1 MTQIKQI
8 RYANVPKT
16 GKVKFQ
22 LRFRLKNSFHL
33 TGSIH
38 TTMAAIKGL
47 FALGGAGLAGFYLG
61 TQQRPVQS
69 HCQVP
74 CGIYDDS
81 GRIAGMKEDV
91 NTISKA
97 IRQVRKKKCVSPPL
111 ASLAN
116 DVSWLARP
124 FHCPTRYIYIHTYR
138 LTRDCLVCFSCFF
151 LHIKKVNLLSSKVGA
166 GDATALNQA
175 TRWITT
181 KDEHAS
187 KIITTTAEYF
197 LTQKV
202 ATVAKD
208 DADHY
213 QAYLETLAAHHRV
226 LKAAMK
232 TKQGVSDEAAH
243 NLAHMVDDLGAIYGK

>member
-1 MTQIKQI
+1 
-8 RYANVPKT
+8 
-16 GKVKFQ
+16 
-22 LRFRLKNSFHL
+22 
-33 TGSIH
+33 
-38 TTMAAIKGL
+38 MAAMKGL

-97 IRQVRKKKCVSPPL
+97 IKQVRVSPPHFP
-111 ASLAN
+111 SPLAN

-151 LHIKKVNLLSSKVGA
+151 LHIKGKFVVVKSG
-166 GDATALNQA
+166 
-175 TRWITT
+175 RWRCYSPQPS
-181 KDEHAS
+181 HAVDHNERR
-187 KIITTTAEYF
+187 ACHQDYH
-197 LTQKV
+197 
-202 ATVAKD
+202 D
-208 DADHY
+208 DR
-213 QAYLETLAAHHRV
+213 RV
-226 LKAAMK
+226 LSHPK
-232 TKQGVSDEAAH
+232 GC
-243 NLAHMVDDLGAIYGK
+243 NRC

>member
-1 MTQIKQI
+1 M
-8 RYANVPKT
+8 
-16 GKVKFQ
+16 
-22 LRFRLKNSFHL
+22 
-33 TGSIH
+33 
-38 TTMAAIKGL
+38 
-47 FALGGAGLAGFYLG
+47 
-61 TQQRPVQS
+61 
-69 HCQVP
+69 
-74 CGIYDDS
+74 
-81 GRIAGMKEDV
+81 
-91 NTISKA
+91 
-97 IRQVRKKKCVSPPL
+97 
-111 ASLAN
+111 
-116 DVSWLARP
+116 
-124 FHCPTRYIYIHTYR
+124 
-138 LTRDCLVCFSCFF
+138 
-151 LHIKKVNLLSSKVGA
+151 SSKVGA